1 MQKFVLYEKAREVN
15 KEIVAFLNEK
25 KADRF
30 KADQLRRCSMSTVL
44 NIAEGNARFTSKDR
58 LHFFAI
64 ARGSA
69 TEARALFDM
78 LEDEGVLTKQ
88 RADQYRRGLTEI
100 IKISTVIVG
109 NLMIKIKQKKP

>member
-1 MQKFVLYEKAREVN
+1 G
-15 KEIVAFLNEK
+15 IVTFLKEK
-25 KADRF
+25 KVDRF
-30 KADQLRRCSMSTVL
+30 KADQLKRCSMSIVL

-78 LEDEGVLTKQ
+78 LEDEEVLTKQ
-88 RADQYRRGLTEI
+88 QADHYRSGLTEI
-100 IKISTVIVG
+100 IKMSTVIVG
-109 NLMIKIKQKKP
+109 NLMLKK